1 MEGKMLVT
9 QLQKVVKDITYNLV
23 ILYETTK
30 KLEAVKDMPNLRSI
44 NTDLTKIINELE
56 RG

>member
-1 MEGKMLVT
+1 MLTT
-9 QLQKVVKDITYNLV
+9 QLQRVVKDITYNLV

-56 RG
+56 RS